1 MHDVIVSGSG
11 PSGSLSAALLA
22 TRGHDVLML
31 EEAHHPRKKCCA
43 GGLLVRAQRSIGAPL
58 PERLVERRLKAVR
71 LVRGK
76 ESVELRSDGEIALTI
91 RRERFDQWL
100 VDRAIEAGATLREG
114 VEVRGAVSSGKK
126 VVVETS
132 GGMEEGRALLVADGA
147 LSKCSDRLFGK
158 CPPGSIAMGGALEA
172 DCDAADDAM
181 EIQLLSTSNG
191 LDSIP
196 PACAIFPKG
205 SGCTVS
211 FVARGVGGGRMQ
223 KVMKDALEAYAAR
236 HGRAEAVNTCFHPI
250 PLAPRPR
257 LVTGRCLAL
266 GDAAGFASPFSGE
279 GLSNAMLS
287 AVFAADSVHR
297 ALLEKNVSPLSRY
310 IDDCHDNILHQSE
323 IAGTV
328 GRNISRL
335 LNRHGAMR
343 LARAAAGDS
352 RLTEAYIGL
361 LTGDASAE
369 EVATAS
375 LSALPRMLMRLR
387 RH

>member
-1 MHDVIVSGSG
+1 
-11 PSGSLSAALLA
+11 
-22 TRGHDVLML
+22 
-31 EEAHHPRKKCCA
+31 
-43 GGLLVRAQRSIGAPL
+43 
-58 PERLVERRLKAVR
+58 
-71 LVRGK
+71 
-76 ESVELRSDGEIALTI
+76 
-91 RRERFDQWL
+91 
-100 VDRAIEAGATLREG
+100 
-114 VEVRGAVSSGKK
+114 
-126 VVVETS
+126 
-132 GGMEEGRALLVADGA
+132 
-147 LSKCSDRLFGK
+147 
-158 CPPGSIAMGGALEA
+158 
-172 DCDAADDAM
+172 
-181 EIQLLSTSNG
+181 
-191 LDSIP
+191 
-196 PACAIFPKG
+196 
-205 SGCTVS
+205 
-211 FVARGVGGGRMQ
+211 MQ
-223 KVMKDALEAYAAR
+223 KVMTDALEAYAAR
-236 HGRAEAVNTCFHPI
+236 QGRAAPVDACFHPI

-375 LSALPRMLMRLR
+375 LSALPRMLMQLR